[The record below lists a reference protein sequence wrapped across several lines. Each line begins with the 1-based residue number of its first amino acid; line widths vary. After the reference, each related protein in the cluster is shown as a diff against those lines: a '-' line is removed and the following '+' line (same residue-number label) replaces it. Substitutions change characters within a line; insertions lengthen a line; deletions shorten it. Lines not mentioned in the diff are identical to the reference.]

1 MGFPCGSGRSRTGQS
16 AVRASCGRKKKRERV
31 NIVKKNLKR
40 VFSLLMAFVM
50 IFSMTVLA
58 YADDAGTVDAGDVD
72 TAAETDAGAGNA
84 GAGNAGA
91 GNAGAGNAGAG
102 DAGAG
107 DAGTGDAGA
116 GDAGAGDAGVPEGEQ
131 EGLEQQAPS
140 EESGIPQEQSLPEEE
155 NAAGEAVAKIGEETY
170 TTLTEAVSEAQAGE
184 TITLLKNVSLDAA
197 LTIKAEKDIVL
208 DLGGFT
214 LDVTPSTGNF
224 SLINYGTLHL
234 KNGTVTKSNKYGIYN
249 EGTAEI
255 TGVTISTYDFAIY
268 NQAGSCT
275 VSDSQITVTAEEEV
289 FPYGVYL
296 GGNSRF
302 AMTNSKVSSAFTG
315 IYTPQNESP
324 AAQITGSEIY
334 GGVRAM
340 IQWGSGTVTLDS
352 TKLVSDNNNVLEANY
367 GRIILQNGCSL
378 WNGDQLGVI
387 MLGDDAVVSPDTTT
401 QYKATWEEYAGTKY
415 GENNPIPETEYRDD
429 TENKTV
435 HIYSADGL
443 AWWAYQVNTRAKS
456 FAGYTVLLETAAI
469 DLSAHVW
476 EPVNGNYLDGF
487 TLQGQAGGTAIQN
500 MLVSSGTAN
509 GYYSGF
515 IGDIGGSS
523 PVTISNL
530 RFENANVD
538 FGRNIVAI
546 VLGRANNS
554 DVTLENIQITNS
566 RVYGYGKVAPLVGQA
581 NARSLTI
588 NNCTVDA
595 GTTVE
600 GAYNCGGL
608 VGLRMNNCTEL
619 SISGSSSEAKW
630 EKSKTDTY
638 VCYTGTADYLND
650 GDVLLNP
657 PVDATGI
664 YCVFAFKNEYMGY
677 YAAWGDLYTDYMQY
691 YNLDE
696 SLSDYANTLLF
707 VGLCHDA
714 QPHTGFTDWELSKE
728 PTATEPGEETGYCN
742 VGVCDETATRYFW
755 NVTLDPNDGGSESVV
770 VPVYFMSG
778 EDALLSRPEDPVREG
793 YIFDGWY
800 AGDAAFDFSA
810 PVTGHMTL
818 AAHWQKIIPN
828 VTVRYEL
835 NGGSGSGYEAQTVK
849 QGETFTV
856 KAAPDREG
864 YTFTGWSDGSKV
876 YQPGDVVAAEGDI
889 TLTAQWKENVKPA
902 QTDAPKT
909 GDESNLG
916 LWIGL
921 LAFSAVVILTAA
933 VYLVMKN
940 RKKNSGSVD

>member
-58 YADDAGTVDAGDVD
+58 YADDADDVGTVDAGDVD
-72 TAAETDAGAGNA
+72 TAAETDANVEDADLPDGGQEEPDGGQGEAG
-84 GAGNAGA
+84 
-91 GNAGAGNAGAG
+91 
-102 DAGAG
+102 
-107 DAGTGDAGA
+107 
-116 GDAGAGDAGVPEGEQ
+116 P
-131 EGLEQQAPS
+131 EQQVPS

-155 NAAGEAVAKIGEETY
+155 NAAGEAVAKIGEKTY

-197 LTIKAEKDIVL
+197 LIIEAEKDIVL

-214 LDVTPSTGNF
+214 LDVTPSERNF
-224 SLINYGTLHL
+224 SLINYGTLRL

-275 VSDSQITVTAEEEV
+275 VSDSQITVTAEEKV
-289 FPYGVYL
+289 SPYGVYL
-296 GGNSRF
+296 GGNSSF

-315 IYTPQNESP
+315 IYTPQDESP
-324 AAQITGSEIY
+324 AARITGSEIY

-352 TKLVSDNNNVLEANY
+352 TKLVSDNNNVLEANH

-387 MLGDDAVVSPDTTT
+387 MLGYDAVVSPDTTT

-443 AWWAYQVNTRAKS
+443 AWWAYQVNTQAKI
-456 FAGYTVLLETAAI
+456 FEGYTVLLETAAI
-469 DLSAHVW
+469 DLSAHIW

-581 NARSLTI
+581 YSKKLTI

-608 VGLRMNNCTEL
+608 VGLRMDECTEL

-630 EKSKTDTY
+630 EKSRTDTY
-638 VCYTGTADYLND
+638 VCYTGTADYLYAD
-650 GDVLLNP
+650 KVLLDP

-664 YCVFAFKNEYMGY
+664 YCVFAYKDAYMGY

-691 YNLDE
+691 CNLDE

-770 VPVYFMSG
+770 VPAYFMSG

-793 YIFDGWY
+793 YTFDGWY
-800 AGDAAFDFSA
+800 AGDAAFDFTA
-810 PVTGHMTL
+810 PITGHITL
-818 AAHWQKIIPN
+818 TAHWQKVIPN

-856 KAAPDREG
+856 KAAPGREG

>member
-1 MGFPCGSGRSRTGQS
+1 M
-16 AVRASCGRKKKRERV
+16 

-58 YADDAGTVDAGDVD
+58 YADDAENAENAGTVDAGDVD
-72 TAAETDAGAGNA
+72 TAAETDANVEDADLPDGGQEEPDGGQGEAG
-84 GAGNAGA
+84 
-91 GNAGAGNAGAG
+91 
-102 DAGAG
+102 
-107 DAGTGDAGA
+107 
-116 GDAGAGDAGVPEGEQ
+116 P
-131 EGLEQQAPS
+131 EQQAPS
-140 EESGIPQEQSLPEEE
+140 EETGTPQEQELPDEESTAE
-155 NAAGEAVAKIGEETY
+155 DAVAKIGEKTY
-170 TTLTEAVSEAQAGE
+170 TTLAEAVSAAQAGE
-184 TITLLKNVSLDAA
+184 TVTLLKDVSLSAA
-197 LTIKAEKDIVL
+197 LTIEAGKDIVL
-208 DLGGFT
+208 DLGSFT
-214 LDVTPSTGNF
+214 LDVTPSEGNYA
-224 SLINYGTLHL
+224 LINYGKLGL
-234 KNGTVTKSNKYGIYN
+234 KNGTVTKSNKYGVYN

-255 TGVTISTYDFAIY
+255 TGVTISTYAFGIY
-268 NQAGSCT
+268 NKAGSCT
-275 VSDSQITVTAEEEV
+275 VSDSQITVTAEKNAS
-289 FPYGVYL
+289 PYGVFL
-296 GGNSRF
+296 RGNSSF

-315 IYTPQNESP
+315 IYTLQDESP

-352 TKLVSDNNNVLEANY
+352 TKLVSDNNKVIEANH

-378 WNGDQLGVI
+378 WNGDQLGGV
-387 MLGDDAVVSPDTTT
+387 MCMHDAVISPDTTT

-415 GENNPIPETEYRDD
+415 GENNPIPETEYIDD

-469 DLSAHVW
+469 DLSAHIW
-476 EPVNGNYLDGF
+476 EPVNGNSSYLDGF
-487 TLQGQAGGTAIQN
+487 TLQGQAGGTAIKN
-500 MLVSSGTAN
+500 MLVSSGTDPK

-515 IGDIGGSS
+515 IGDINGVR
-523 PVTISNL
+523 PVSISNL

-538 FGRNIVAI
+538 FGGNIVAI

-554 DVTLENIQITNS
+554 DVTLENIQITNNS

-581 NARSLTI
+581 YSKKLTI

-608 VGLRMNNCTEL
+608 VGLRMDECTEL
-619 SISGSSSEAKW
+619 SISGSNSEAKW
-630 EKSKTDTY
+630 EKSRTDTY
-638 VCYTGTADYLND
+638 VCYTGTAAYLNA
-650 GDVLLNP
+650 GDVLLDP

-664 YCVFAFKNEYMGY
+664 YCVFAYKDAYMGY
-677 YAAWGDLYTDYMQY
+677 YAAWGDLYTDYVQY

-742 VGVCDETATRYFW
+742 VGVCNETATRYFW
-755 NVTLDPNDGGSESVV
+755 NVTLELNDGSSESVV
-770 VPVYFMSG
+770 VPVCFMSG
-778 EDALLSRPEDPVREG
+778 EDALLSRPEAPVREG
-793 YIFDGWY
+793 YTFDGWY
-800 AGDAAFDFSA
+800 AGDAAFDFTA
-810 PVTGHMTL
+810 PITGHIILT
-818 AAHWQKIIPN
+818 AHWQKVIPN

-835 NGGSGSGYEAQTVK
+835 NGGSGSGYEAQTMK
-849 QGETFTV
+849 QGESFTV
-856 KAAPDREG
+856 KAAPSREG
-864 YTFTGWSDGSKV
+864 YTFTGWSDGSKL
-876 YQPGDVVAAEGDI
+876 YQPGDTVTAEGDI
-889 TLTAQWKENVKPA
+889 TLTAQWKENIKPA